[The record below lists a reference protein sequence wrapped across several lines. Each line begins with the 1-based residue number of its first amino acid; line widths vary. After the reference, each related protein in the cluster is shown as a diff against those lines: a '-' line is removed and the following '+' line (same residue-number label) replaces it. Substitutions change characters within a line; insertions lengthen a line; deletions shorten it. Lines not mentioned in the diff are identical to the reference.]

1 LNTETYDARVV
12 LKDGMHFEATT
23 RRGGEHR
30 IALDTSPDVGG
41 RGLGTRPYD
50 LILVSLC
57 GCMAM
62 DVISILR
69 KKQQPVSGLEVLARA
84 ERAAEHPRV
93 FTHIWLTFVVT
104 GQGVAPEAVERSI
117 ELAYDKYCPAAAM
130 LKPVVPIETEYRIEE
145 G

>member
-1 LNTETYDARVV
+1 MSDPYDARVV

-23 RRGGEHR
+23 RKGAGHT
-30 IALDTSPDVGG
+30 IALDTDPEVGG
-41 RGLGTRPYD
+41 RGLGTRPFD
-50 LILVSLC
+50 LMLVSLA

-69 KKQQPVSGLEVLARA
+69 KKRQTVNGLEVRA
-84 ERAAEHPRV
+84 QGTRAAEHPRV
-93 FTHIWLTFVVT
+93 YTHIRLTFVIT
-104 GQGVAPEAVERSI
+104 GQDVEPAAVERSI

-130 LKPVVPIETEYRIEE
+130 LKPSVPIETEYQIIE